1 MVRNVNNEVSIIIAD
16 NNEDFALEMENSLK
30 AIPNFKVIGKAY
42 DGETAVKEIIEKKPD
57 IVILELV
64 MPLKDGIAILEELQ
78 ENISGKKPVII
89 VLTAIGNDK
98 FIKKALSLGAE
109 YYILKPFDLNLLP
122 KRVIQVYND
131 TERKEKPSVNYKIYV
146 KTGAP
151 EAKKIKKDNLRE
163 SLEFYVK
170 KALMDIEVPAHLS
183 GYAYL
188 QMAIIE
194 NVLCER
200 GTIPITKKLYPMIAE
215 YYNTSPGRVER
226 AIRNAIQ
233 KVWQK
238 GNPQELSQYFS
249 YSKDR
254 KSTPPTNSEFISTI
268 ADKIKL
274 TYLLNI
280 S

>member
-1 MVRNVNNEVSIIIAD
+1 MVRRVKKEISIIIVD
-16 NNEDFALEMENSLK
+16 NNEDFAAEMENGLNT
-30 AIPNFKVIGKAY
+30 IQGFKIIEKVF
-42 DGETAVKEIIEKKPD
+42 DGETAVREIVDKKPD

-64 MPLKDGIAILEELQ
+64 MPLKDGIAVLEELQ
-78 ENISGKKPVII
+78 EKMAGNKPVII
-89 VLTAIGNDK
+89 VLSSIGNDN

-109 YYILKPFDLNLLP
+109 YYIMKPFDMDLLP
-122 KRVIQVYND
+122 KRILQIYDD
-131 TERKEKPSVNYKIYV
+131 TAGKEKINRYFKVNV
-146 KTGAP
+146 KSDNTKP
-151 EAKKIKKDNLRE
+151 KKHSRRE
-163 SLEFYVK
+163 LLELYVK
-170 KALMDIEVPAHLS
+170 KVLMDIEVPAHLS

-188 QMAIIE
+188 QRAIVE

-233 KVWQK
+233 KVWQT
-238 GNPQELSQYFS
+238 GNHYELNQYFS
-249 YSKDR
+249 SMKNR
-254 KSTPPTNSEFISTI
+254 KGTPPTNAEFISTI

-274 TYLLNI
+274 SYFLNI